1 MNEILR
7 STYKQLFFRLF
18 LTVGISFLSV
28 SCTHGPVEVVEQT
41 AGTDIVAELNVSLRL
56 SGGLQTMAG
65 DYTLDGTDPE
75 NRISHLTAV
84 VVDLDAAG
92 QEVPARCAYAEIHSP
107 GSSSVTF
114 RIYTTSGSKH
124 IYVVANADARRV
136 VAAISG
142 QQPLTTSGQSYETAI
157 SEFLTLSA
165 SATVGENRQGSSIVM
180 SGQAYISGQS
190 DPMRIDLPEP
200 ILPGAVSVV
209 SGLEAKLER
218 CVAKVLFT
226 CRMAESKSGGEQGG
240 KYVLIRDPQ
249 STQHAASPDDV
260 NNDYNGWMNIEDVW
274 FTLNNTSRQTYI
286 MQRTQT
292 DGGRMYVTDP
302 DFALSEYLHRVDGV
316 YTPITT
322 GNLYA
327 DHFVSLGPSD
337 LELPRQVAGIPFSS
351 STCRMRALPYDAARA
366 NQADPDNHYTEGLYC
381 LENTV
386 HNDLTDLSEDE
397 KQSVPRMGS
406 TYVVVAARYVPKFI
420 YDATVAPSGSDI
432 EGRLCA
438 DYAAALTMLA
448 PVAGVDRDGNATTYP
463 EGTFFYYHDGS
474 QIRFCTYAGMMKW
487 IELSQGTLKPLS
499 RNDFN
504 EYVAGWGYYSTFVNG
519 VQASAA
525 DAYGRRPLLFKDN
538 DGVVRNTYYLLQASL
553 FYVPGSNLPTE
564 DLIMVNST
572 RLDWMPHG
580 STDVVVR
587 PE

>member
-7 STYKQLFFRLF
+7 LIYGQLSFRL
-18 LTVGISFLSV
+18 LLAGGAMFLSV
-28 SCTHGPVEVVEQT
+28 SCAEESVAIAQETTGAEVLVEL
-41 AGTDIVAELNVSLRL
+41 DVSLQL
-56 SGGLQTMAG
+56 SGGPQTLAG
-65 DYTLDGTDPE
+65 DYDLQGTDPE
-75 NRISHLTAV
+75 SRISHLTAV

-92 QEVPARCAYAEIHSP
+92 KELPARCAYAEIHSP
-107 GSSSVTF
+107 GSSPVTF
-114 RIYTTSGSKH
+114 SVYTTSGPKH
-124 IYVVANADARRV
+124 VYVVANADVRQ
-136 VAAISG
+136 VAAAVSG
-142 QQPLTTSGQSYETAI
+142 QQPLVASGRTYEEVI
-157 SEFLTLSA
+157 SNFLTLPEA
-165 SATVGENRQGSSIVM
+165 ATVGGNRQGARIVM
-180 SGQAYISGQS
+180 SGQALISGQV
-190 DPMRIDLPEP
+190 DPARIDLPEP
-200 ILPGAVSVV
+200 VRPNKVSVIK
-209 SGLEAKLER
+209 GLEVKLER

-226 CRMAESKSGGEQGG
+226 CRMAESKSGGESGG

-249 STQHAASPDDV
+249 STQHAVSPDDV

-274 FTLNNTSRQTYI
+274 FALNNTSRQTYV

-292 DGGRMYVTDP
+292 DGGSTYVTDP

-316 YTPITT
+316 YMPITT
-322 GNLYA
+322 DNLYA
-327 DHFVSLGPSD
+327 DHFVSFGPS
-337 LELPRQVAGIPFSS
+337 ELKLPQQVAGIPFSS

-438 DYAAALTMLA
+438 DYAAALAMLA
-448 PVAGVDRDGNATTYP
+448 SVAGVDRDGNATTYP

-487 IELSQGTLKPLS
+487 IELSQGTLMPLS

-519 VQASAA
+519 VQASTA

-572 RLDWMPHG
+572 RLEWTPHG
-580 STDVVVR
+580 STGVVVR

>member
-1 MNEILR
+1 MNEMLR
-7 STYKQLFFRLF
+7 LIYGQLSFRL
-18 LTVGISFLSV
+18 LLAGGAMFLSV
-28 SCTHGPVEVVEQT
+28 SCAEESVAIAQETTGAEVLVEL
-41 AGTDIVAELNVSLRL
+41 DVSLQL
-56 SGGLQTMAG
+56 SGGPQTLAG
-65 DYTLDGTDPE
+65 DYDLQGTDPE
-75 NRISHLTAV
+75 SRISHLTAV

-92 QEVPARCAYAEIHSP
+92 KELLARCAYAEIHSP
-107 GSSSVTF
+107 GSSPVTF
-114 RIYTTSGSKH
+114 SVYTTSGPKH
-124 IYVVANADARRV
+124 VYVVANADARQ
-136 VAAISG
+136 VAAAVSG
-142 QQPLTTSGQSYETAI
+142 QQPLVASGRTYEEVI
-157 SEFLTLSA
+157 SNFLTLPEA
-165 SATVGENRQGSSIVM
+165 ATVGGNRPGARIVM

-200 ILPGAVSVV
+200 TLPGAVSVV

-226 CRMAESKSGGEQGG
+226 CRMAESKSGGEPGG

-249 STQHAASPDDV
+249 STQHAVSPDDV

-274 FTLNNTSRQTYI
+274 FALNNTSRQTYV

-292 DGGRMYVTDP
+292 DGGSTYVTDP

-322 GNLYA
+322 DNLYA
-327 DHFVSLGPSD
+327 DHFVSFGPSD
-337 LELPRQVAGIPFSS
+337 LKLPQQVAGIPFSS

-386 HNDLTDLSEDE
+386 HNDLADLSEDE

-474 QIRFCTYAGMMKW
+474 QIRFCTYGGMMKW
-487 IELSQGTLKPLS
+487 IELSQGTLRSLS
-499 RNDFN
+499 RNDFS
-504 EYVAGWGYYSTFVNG
+504 EYVAGWGYYSTLVNG
-519 VQASAA
+519 VQASTA

-572 RLDWMPHG
+572 RLDWTPHG